1 MEMRAGA
8 VRMQEEGVIE
18 VEVVPLTDSQRK
30 IQDMAASVRHSILL
44 PMHVVAKV
52 IEFLKGDPRSK

>member
-1 MEMRAGA
+1 
-8 VRMQEEGVIE
+8 MQEEGVIE